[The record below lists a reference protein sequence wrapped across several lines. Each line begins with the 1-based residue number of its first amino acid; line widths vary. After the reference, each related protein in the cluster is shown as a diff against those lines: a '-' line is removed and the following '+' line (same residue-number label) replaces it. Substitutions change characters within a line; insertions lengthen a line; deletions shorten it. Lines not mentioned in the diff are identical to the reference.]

1 MPAGGEQ
8 RGEIMEFAEIRLILD
23 VDDFAASV
31 HFYRDLLGLQPVS
44 SWEKEEGPGIILKAG
59 GGRTIELF
67 GPPPG
72 ASHPAQL
79 TTAVKLDCRSKT
91 STQSIAGLR
100 TRGSPLHAKL
110 WTIPGATG
118 LSGLT
123 IPTACGFGSIKSP
136 IQPTRLP

>member
-1 MPAGGEQ
+1 
-8 RGEIMEFAEIRLILD
+8 MEFAEIRLILD
-23 VDDFAASV
+23 VADFAASV

-79 TTAVKLDCRSKT
+79 TTAVKL
-91 STQSIAGLR
+91 GLQVED
-100 TRGSPLHAKL
+100 LDAVY
-110 WTIPGATG
+110 
-118 LSGLT
+118 
-123 IPTACGFGSIKSP
+123 
-136 IQPTRLP
+136 